1 MNVQS
6 ASIFSLSIEQ
16 QWQALTGQAQS
27 APKSAA
33 AFDAS
38 GLNGVDEASSAG
50 AASTV
55 QRGVAG
61 SASGLVDNLTGT
73 FAEEM
78 TKALSAYKDP
88 QGNSQDP
95 TALVQSLTQ
104 AVESIRDIAGD
115 GAASAAMGALL
126 KKAKSGNLT
135 EDSLRDGMLEAMS
148 FVDQNAG
155 VDAGDKVMAVFNG
168 QVNDDMN
175 AFFNNGSD
183 EHFAVILKDSSG
195 EAVFDSA
202 RDAAKALYG
211 FAKSTM
217 SSEDLDQLP
226 SPDGNLDEFF
236 SKFPGQTVAQYLD
249 SLREKALAGESGQDG
264 TGQAGETQAADQAG
278 TVQEVLYSSVTVSFT
293 LERLTLFSDS
303 GQPSGQTQGQS
314 QGQSQAVAGQDL
326 AQSPYGQTGASS
338 GSGMTGLALNLPV

>member
-6 ASIFSLSIEQ
+6 ASIFTLSIEQ
-16 QWQALTGQAQS
+16 QWQAATGQTQN

-38 GLNGVDEASSAG
+38 GLSGVDQTSSAG
-50 AASTV
+50 SASTV

-61 SASGLVDNLTGT
+61 SASGLVDTLAGT

-78 TKALSAYKDP
+78 TKALSATKDP

-104 AVESIRDIAGD
+104 AVESIRGIAGD

-126 KKAKSGNLT
+126 KKARSGNLT
-135 EDSLRDGMLEAMS
+135 EDSLRDGMLEAMG

-168 QVNDDMN
+168 QVNDEMN
-175 AFFNNGSD
+175 KFFNNGSD

-211 FAKSTM
+211 FAQSTM
-217 SSEDLDQLP
+217 SSEDLAKLP
-226 SPDGNLDEFF
+226 SPDGDLDEFF
-236 SKFPGQTVAQYLD
+236 SNFPGQTVAEYLD
-249 SLREKALAGESGQDG
+249 SLRDKALAGESGQDG
-264 TGQAGETQAADQAG
+264 AADGTQAMGQAR
-278 TVQEVLYSSVTVSFT
+278 TVQESLYSSVTVSFT

-303 GQPSGQTQGQS
+303 GQPSGQSQGHSQGQS
-314 QGQSQAVAGQDL
+314 QGQAGQD
-326 AQSPYGQTGASS
+326 QGQTPYGQTGYAAD
-338 GSGMTGLALNLPV
+338 SGMTGLAVNMPV

>member
-6 ASIFSLSIEQ
+6 ASIFTLSIEQ
-16 QWQALTGQAQS
+16 QWQAVAGQTQGA
-27 APKSAA
+27 AKSAA

-38 GLNGVDEASSAG
+38 GLAGVEESSSAG

-55 QRGVAG
+55 QRGVTGA
-61 SASGLVDNLTGT
+61 ASGVVDTLTGT

-88 QGNSQDP
+88 QGDSQDP
-95 TALVQSLTQ
+95 SALVQSLTQ
-104 AVESIRDIAGD
+104 AVESIRSIAGD

-168 QVNDDMN
+168 QVNDEMN
-175 AFFNNGSD
+175 TFFNNGSD
-183 EHFAVILKDSSG
+183 EHFAVILKDSQG

-211 FAKSTM
+211 FAQSTM
-217 SSEDLDQLP
+217 SAEDLAKLP

-236 SKFPGQTVAQYLD
+236 SNFPGQTVAQYLD

-264 TGQAGETQAADQAG
+264 AADGTQAAGQAGA
-278 TVQEVLYSSVTVSFT
+278 VQEVLYSSVTVSFT

-303 GQPSGQTQGQS
+303 GQPSGQTQSQS
-314 QGQSQAVAGQDL
+314 QGQSGADQTQT
-326 AQSPYGQTGASS
+326 PYGQTGASG
-338 GSGMTGLALNLPV
+338 GSGMTGLAVNLPV

>member
-16 QWQALTGQAQS
+16 QWQAITGQAQN

-38 GLNGVDEASSAG
+38 GLNGVDEASSTG
-50 AASTV
+50 AATTV
-55 QRGVAG
+55 QRGVTG

-104 AVESIRDIAGD
+104 AVESIRNIAGD

-195 EAVFDSA
+195 QAVFDSA

-211 FAKSTM
+211 FAKSGM

-236 SKFPGQTVAQYLD
+236 SKFPGQTVAEYLA
-249 SLREKALAGESGQDG
+249 SLRDKALAGESGQADG
-264 TGQAGETQAADQAG
+264 TQAADQSG
-278 TVQEVLYSSVTVSFT
+278 TVQETLFSSVSVSFT
-293 LERLTLFSDS
+293 LTRLTLFSDS

-314 QGQSQAVAGQDL
+314 QGQSQTLAGTDQ
-326 AQSPYGQTGASS
+326 AQTPYGQS
-338 GSGMTGLALNLPV
+338 GYSADSGMTGLAVNLPV